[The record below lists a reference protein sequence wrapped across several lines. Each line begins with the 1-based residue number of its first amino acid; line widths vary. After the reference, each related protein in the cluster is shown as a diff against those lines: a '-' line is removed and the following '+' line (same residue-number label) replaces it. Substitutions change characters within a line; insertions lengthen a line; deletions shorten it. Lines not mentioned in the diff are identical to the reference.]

1 MNLRNAN
8 TVVGLSTL
16 AVLALSASTASAA
29 ITGVGG
35 QATFLG
41 VAPPS
46 CVPGALTGFTAF
58 AWDEQQNRGV
68 ALNADMINN
77 PANNGT
83 AIPGAI
89 GGIYDSHFIHFE
101 GIPGIIGVQGTV
113 TFNNPIAAV
122 MFLQP
127 NLDASDGPLGSF
139 GTIYPTG
146 LGQRGVTAASMFS
159 INGNVLTFNLAS
171 TSIPN
176 DVEQIRVLTAVPTPA
191 GASLLALGGAATL
204 LRRRR
209 AR

>member
-1 MNLRNAN
+1 MNTRNA
-8 TVVGLSTL
+8 TI
-16 AVLALSASTASAA
+16 VLGSVALSALSAGTASAA
-29 ITGVGG
+29 ITGVTG

-41 VAPPS
+41 VAPPA
-46 CVPGALTGFTAF
+46 CVPGALTGITAF

-68 ALNADMINN
+68 ALNADMVNN
-77 PANNGT
+77 PASNGT
-83 AIPGAI
+83 AIPGGIA
-89 GGIYDSHFIHFE
+89 GIYDSHFIHFE

-127 NLDASDGPLGSF
+127 NLDASDAPLGSF

-146 LGQRGVTAASMFS
+146 LFQRGVTAASIFS
-159 INGNVLTFNLAS
+159 ISGNVLTFNLSS
-171 TSIPN
+171 TAIPN
-176 DVEQIRVLTAVPTPA
+176 DVEQIRVLTQVPSPA
-191 GASLLALGGAATL
+191 GASLLAIGGGAML